1 MRQSPPPKK
10 PRQITLTK
18 LAHVRSEL
26 ARLYS
31 EARNGHFNVADASK
45 LAHML
50 QILAKILEAGQLESR
65 VEALEQSI
73 LKEKQP

>member
-1 MRQSPPPKK
+1 MRISPPPKK

-18 LAHVRSEL
+18 LAHVRGEL

-31 EARNGHFNVADASK
+31 EARHGQLNVADASK

-50 QILAKILEAGQLESR
+50 QILAKIIETGDLESR
-65 VEALEQSI
+65 VAAIESLLE
-73 LKEKQP
+73 ERT